1 MSVLE
6 VVSNH
11 FDLSTYQHTDHM
23 DLWTY
28 WPINLLTYWPINLF
42 SYFCRYHPLP
52 PLPTIRFEFPLSDN
66 FPLCHICPSI
76 LLLLLGGSG
85 HIIWETPWCLLSSFH
100 FETAFTFININILL
114 LGGSGHIQ
122 EMMRKTPWWF
132 PSSFHFETAFTFINI
147 LLMGGSGHIPSK
159 QHLLSHDE
167 ILMNIRENK
176 RTNEN

>member
-100 FETAFTFININILL
+100 FETAFTFINI
-114 LGGSGHIQ
+114 
-122 EMMRKTPWWF
+122 
-132 PSSFHFETAFTFINI
+132 

-176 RTNEN
+176 RNYENYGIKYHSWNKLGGNPFS